1 MDAMGTKAER
11 FNYSV
16 CNSFEEK
23 ILNDQLCYE
32 VDLEKF
38 KNKDNIN
45 EQLKHLHG
53 KRKVLGSIPGL
64 GKPFSPKYDCSL
76 HQEESLKR
84 SWMIGEENT

>member
-1 MDAMGTKAER
+1 MDAMGTKAEG

-38 KNKDNIN
+38 KDKKNIN
-45 EQLKHLHG
+45 EQLG
-53 KRKVLGSIPGL
+53 NGL
-64 GKPFSPKYDCSL
+64 ILILDYNEDRQTSPDS
-76 HQEESLKR
+76 SR
-84 SWMIGEENT
+84 SVMSADGNI